1 MILPPSTSATG
12 SPDATGTRAARGG
25 RTLLVTGMSGA
36 GRTSA
41 LKALE
46 DIGYEAVDNLPLRLM
61 PGLVLQG
68 PAPGHGLA
76 IGIDVRTRDLVVEVF
91 AEDVEQLRHDS
102 GKPIDIVFL
111 ECDDEVLQR
120 RYTETRHVHPIAGD
134 RPLADGIA
142 EERRLL
148 RPLREA
154 ANIVIDTS
162 HTNIHDLSRML
173 RERVGGGGGSD
184 NSLHVSVVSFA
195 FRNGIP
201 RDADLVFDVRFLRN
215 PHYDPDLRPQTGLD
229 PAVGAYIEEDP
240 DYATFFDRLTDLLA
254 LLLPRYRDEGK
265 SYLTIAIGCTG
276 GRHRSVYTTQKLG
289 SWLKEHTPRVD
300 VRHRELS
307 LSGSAGSNEHPAT
320 VQRDT
325 V

>member
-1 MILPPSTSATG
+1 MDLSPSSSRPGRSGEANTQPTHV
-12 SPDATGTRAARGG
+12 G

-36 GRTSA
+36 GRTTA

-76 IGIDVRTRDLVVEVF
+76 IGIDVRTRDLVAEVF
-91 AEDVEQLRHDS
+91 AEDVEQLRRDS

-120 RYTETRHVHPIAGD
+120 RYTETRHVHPMAVD

-154 ANIVIDTS
+154 ADIVIDTS
-162 HTNIHDLSRML
+162 RTNVHELTRILRDLVSS
-173 RERVGGGGGSD
+173 GSGA
-184 NSLHVSVVSFA
+184 SLHVFVVSFA
-195 FRNGIP
+195 YRNGIP

-215 PHYDPDLRPQTGLD
+215 PHYDPVLRPQTGLD
-229 PAVGAYIEEDP
+229 PGVGTYIQQDV
-240 DYATFFDRLTDLLA
+240 DFAGFFERLTGLLE
-254 LLLPRYRDEGK
+254 LLIPRYREEGK

-276 GRHRSVYTTQKLG
+276 GRHRSVFVAQQLG
-289 SWLKEHTPRVD
+289 TWLDGKAPRID
-300 VRHRELS
+300 VRHRELPV
-307 LSGSAGSNEHPAT
+307 NEPAT
-320 VQRDT
+320 PAAIEADARKEGS
-325 V
+325 